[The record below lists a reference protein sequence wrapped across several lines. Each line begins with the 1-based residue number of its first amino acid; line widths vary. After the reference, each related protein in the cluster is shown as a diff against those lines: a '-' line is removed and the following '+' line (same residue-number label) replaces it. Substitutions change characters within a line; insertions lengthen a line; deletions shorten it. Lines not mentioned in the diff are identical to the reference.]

1 MRRIETLRVENDE
14 KKEIAED
21 LMNKWVVTRVKDR
34 IRYDTYKHHMKLLDE
49 DIKKKKQSEE
59 YKGIIDEDEMY
70 EKAEEVFFNN
80 LKLYD

>member
-1 MRRIETLRVENDE
+1 
-14 KKEIAED
+14 
-21 LMNKWVVTRVKDR
+21 MNKWVVTRVKDR
-34 IRYDTYKHHMKLLDE
+34 IRYDTYKLHMKLLDE

-70 EKAEEVFFNN
+70 EKAEEDFFNN

>member
-34 IRYDTYKHHMKLLDE
+34 IRYDTYKLHMKLLDE

-70 EKAEEVFFNN
+70 EKAEEDFFNN